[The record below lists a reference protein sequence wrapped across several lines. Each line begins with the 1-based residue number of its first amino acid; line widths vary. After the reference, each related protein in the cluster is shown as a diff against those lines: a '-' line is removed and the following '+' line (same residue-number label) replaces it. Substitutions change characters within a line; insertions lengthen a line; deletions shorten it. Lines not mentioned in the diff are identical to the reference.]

1 MLTPAQAEI
10 IADGLV
16 EAKKLERSHSALP
29 RPIPI
34 VYRSSALRKL
44 APSRQAELLE
54 QASTS
59 VNSKRSV
66 LLACCG
72 STLLCVAP
80 LWLLGSY
87 LGGWLS
93 MVVLLSFAPA
103 FVWHAHLVR
112 RELGALLARSQCGE
126 IGGPEV

>member
-16 EAKKLERSHSALP
+16 EAKKLERAHSAPP
-29 RPIPI
+29 RPIPF

-44 APSRQAELLE
+44 APSLQAELLE

-59 VNSKRSV
+59 INSKRSV
-66 LLACCG
+66 LFACCG
-72 STLLCVAP
+72 STLLFVAP

-87 LGGWLS
+87 LGGSWS
-93 MVVLLSFAPA
+93 MVVCLSSAPA

-112 RELGALLARSQCGE
+112 RELGALLTRSEREE